1 MSFLGPFVGVTFEH
15 IGTEIKKV
23 KDSGGAITGERM
35 ANKKMMGTAQ
45 EIGIT
50 ETIDKESGNR
60 TYVLPYPLTKPL
72 SEDVKNLMQTG
83 VEIKEMGGNVII
95 VSKTPLSFM
104 KTSGFDSDGNIEE
117 TLMVTNQNKKESLVL
132 KTPTEQERADV
143 REVRNIT
150 FPKALAD
157 SIYAMSRH
165 RGGKDA
171 AMNIKLESL
180 FKTFETMLQ
189 QTGNMNYDGA
199 YTTLIAMSKK
209 SRIAKQ
215 LLTFINKD

>member
-1 MSFLGPFVGVTFEH
+1 MTFEH

-23 KDSGGAITGERM
+23 KDAGGAIAGERM

-60 TYVLPYPLTKPL
+60 TYVLPYPLMKPL

-83 VEIKEMGGNVII
+83 VEIQEMGGNVII
-95 VSKTPLSFM
+95 ISKTPLSFM

-117 TLMVTNQNKKESLVL
+117 TLVVTNQNKEDASIL
-132 KTPTEQERADV
+132 KTPTEQEKADV

-150 FPKALAD
+150 FPKALAG
-157 SIYAMSRH
+157 SIYMMSRH
-165 RGGKDA
+165 KGGKDA

-189 QTGNMNYDGA
+189 QTGNMDYEEA

-209 SRIAKQ
+209 SSVAKQ

>member
-1 MSFLGPFVGVTFEH
+1 MTFEH

-23 KDSGGAITGERM
+23 KDSGGATTGERM

-60 TYVLPYPLTKPL
+60 TYMLPYPLTKPF
-72 SEDVKNLMQTG
+72 SEDLKNLMQTG

-104 KTSGFDSDGNIEE
+104 KTSRFDSDGNIEE
-117 TLMVTNQNKKESLVL
+117 TLMVTSQNKEQASVQKIS
-132 KTPTEQERADV
+132 TEQEKADV

-150 FPKALAD
+150 FPKALAG
-157 SIYAMSRH
+157 SIYMMSRH
-165 RGGKDA
+165 KGGKDA

-180 FKTFETMLQ
+180 FKTFETVLQ
-189 QTGNMNYDGA
+189 QTGNMDYEGA
-199 YTTLIAMSKK
+199 YTTLLSMSKK
-209 SRIAKQ
+209 SSVAKQ